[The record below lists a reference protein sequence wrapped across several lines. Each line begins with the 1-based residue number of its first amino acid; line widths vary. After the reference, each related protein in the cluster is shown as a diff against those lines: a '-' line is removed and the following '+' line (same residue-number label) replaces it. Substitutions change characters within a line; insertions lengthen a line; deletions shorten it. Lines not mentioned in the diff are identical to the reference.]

1 MIKNIIDMLQLDAHV
16 AKHEYIE
23 IAKGKYKIPKTISE
37 VYKQAKREFKS
48 KGLSNG

>member
-23 IAKGKYKIPKTISE
+23 IAKGKYKIPKTIKE
-37 VYKQAKREFKS
+37 GYKQAKRELIMK
-48 KGLSNG
+48 KKTNG